1 MRAAALGLVMLLCVG
16 CQGGVVAPWAVPA
29 RVERTFD
36 TPGALLDALTQ
47 RRGRLATL
55 KARARFTLRT
65 PEQDISADHAV
76 VMRAGRALR
85 LETLSPLG
93 QPTGILVATGDR
105 VRWVEPLSSRYW
117 DGPISSEI
125 IGRLTGV
132 PLDLEEMV
140 AILSGALP
148 PVADPGDVRL
158 EHEPGADVYRLH
170 IREGALVDR
179 QVVVVARRDLTVRSR
194 NRYDAGGR
202 EVLRVK
208 NDRFRAIEGYPFP
221 LREEVALPHRA
232 LSLTVE
238 YQWVRLNQGV
248 SDELFE
254 LPIPPGA
261 RRIEWE

>member
-1 MRAAALGLVMLLCVG
+1 MRAAALGLVVLLCVG
-16 CQGGVVAPWAVPA
+16 CQGRIVAPWAVPA

-36 TPGALLDALTQ
+36 TPGALLDVLAQ
-47 RRGRLATL
+47 RRSGLDTL

-65 PEQDISADHAV
+65 PDHDVSADHAV
-76 VMRAGRALR
+76 VLRAGRALR

-105 VRWVEPLSSRYW
+105 IRWVEPLSSRYW
-117 DGPISSEI
+117 DGPMSSET
-125 IGRLTGV
+125 IGRLTGL
-132 PLDLEEMV
+132 PLGLEEMV
-140 AILSGALP
+140 AILAGALP
-148 PVADPGDVRL
+148 PVSGSSDVRL
-158 EHEPGADVYRLH
+158 EKEPGADAYRLH
-170 IREGALVDR
+170 IREEAPAGR
-179 QVVVVARRDLTVRSR
+179 QVAVVARRDLTVRTR
-194 NRYDAGGR
+194 NRYDAAGR

-208 NDRFRAIEGYPFP
+208 NDRFRAIGGYPFP
-221 LREEVALPHRA
+221 LREEVSLPHRE

-248 SDELFE
+248 SDELFD